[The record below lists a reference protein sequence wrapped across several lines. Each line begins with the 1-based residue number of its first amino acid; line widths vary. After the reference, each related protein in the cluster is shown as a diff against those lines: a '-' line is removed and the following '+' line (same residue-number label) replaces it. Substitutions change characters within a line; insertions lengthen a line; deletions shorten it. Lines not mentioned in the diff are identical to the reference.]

1 MNKSIITIM
10 ILINILYIK
19 SGPFLK
25 ESWNKKA
32 ETYAT
37 YQPENNNKMQKL
49 LLKRLIKSPEKIDSR
64 INFLKRFIMGQDQT
78 DKALSIYRL
87 EQLIENLNDRLK
99 LDNSPKLSEKAIID
113 LSNLVYTLLDSA
125 FYYDHFIDFLD
136 NLDSEKA
143 KTHVQ
148 PIIEKTANKMVDI
161 IIKEN
166 DPDYRIYYDTLQNVS
181 EETKPY
187 VEEAKSRLDQIINR
201 KDYDD
206 WNKQERYI

>member
-10 ILINILYIK
+10 ILFNILYIK

-37 YQPENNNKMQKL
+37 YQPENNNEMQNL
-49 LLKRLIKSPEKIDSR
+49 LLKRLIKSPEKFDSR

-99 LDNSPKLSEKAIID
+99 FDNSPKLSEKAIID
-113 LSNLVYTLLDSA
+113 LANLVYTLLDSV

-143 KTHVQ
+143 KKQVQ

-161 IIKEN
+161 IINEN
-166 DPDYRIYYDTLQNVS
+166 IPDYSIYYDTLQNVS

-187 VEEAKSRLDQIINR
+187 VEEAKNRLDQIINR

-206 WNKQERYI
+206 WNEQEQYI

>member
-10 ILINILYIK
+10 ILFNILYIK
-19 SGPFLK
+19 SGPFSK

-37 YQPENNNKMQKL
+37 YQPENNNKMQNL
-49 LLKRLIKSPEKIDSR
+49 LLKRLIKSPEKFDSR

-99 LDNSPKLSEKAIID
+99 FDNSPKLSEKAIID
-113 LSNLVYTLLDSA
+113 LSNLVYTLLDSV

-143 KTHVQ
+143 KKQVQ

-161 IIKEN
+161 IINEN
-166 DPDYRIYYDTLQNVS
+166 IPDYSIYYDTLQNVS

-187 VEEAKSRLDQIINR
+187 VEEAKNRLDQIINR

-206 WNKQERYI
+206 WNEQEQYI